1 MEMFIT
7 LRIYLDFQFYIYS
20 IYCTEWRFPLF
31 WDFHSC
37 TLYHVTPVSRN
48 KLSHWIGID
57 LWPIAKSPAVFTSSY
72 VLPFSYPQRLHSN
85 TVSVLVCELIVPVLF
100 TSSSSYIF
108 TYSDSSYIFTYS
120 DSSYIFTY
128 SNSSYIFTY
137 SNSSYIV
144 TYSNSSYIFTYSIFR
159 PPGGVRNTSKSANL
173 DIVPSRY
180 TLYSS
185 NKYYYLNM
193 YILYT
198 GYLQIQL

>member
-37 TLYHVTPVSRN
+37 TLYHVTPLSRN

-57 LWPIAKSPAVFTSSY
+57 LWSIAKSPAVFTSSY

-120 DSSYIFTY
+120 
-128 SNSSYIFTY
+128 
-137 SNSSYIV
+137 
-144 TYSNSSYIFTYSIFR
+144 IFR